1 MLRTVPFSFP
11 VLQTDDPSQNT
22 TPAVREV
29 PKKQKSVAN
38 RRGEDS
44 EEATGVPKD
53 KSVVAKKVSTGS
65 TSSASASSMSS
76 PPPAYPSAEMREKSP
91 ENERVTSDKSEQDDK
106 VKVTDFRCVIR
117 FFQDSKAIC
126 IPFRIWF

>member
-29 PKKQKSVAN
+29 PKKQESVAN
-38 RRGEDS
+38 RRGK
-44 EEATGVPKD
+44 EATEVPKD
-53 KSVVAKKVSTGS
+53 KSAVAKRASTGS

-76 PPPAYPSAEMREKSP
+76 PPPASPSAEMREKSP
-91 ENERVTSDKSEQDDK
+91 ENERVTLAKSELDDE
-106 VKVTDFRCVIR
+106 VKVTDFRCVME
-117 FFQDSKAIC
+117 FL
-126 IPFRIWF
+126 

>member
-1 MLRTVPFSFP
+1 M
-11 VLQTDDPSQNT
+11 
-22 TPAVREV
+22 

-44 EEATGVPKD
+44 EEATEVPKD
-53 KSVVAKKVSTGS
+53 KSVVAKKASTGS

-91 ENERVTSDKSEQDDK
+91 ENERVTSDKSELDDK
-106 VKVTDFRCVIR
+106 VKVTDFRCVMR
-117 FFQDSKAIC
+117 FFQDGMAKHSNMY
-126 IPFRIWF
+126 PFPDLVLIYSASSVTNPSLFQG